1 MSARD
6 RAAAV
11 LRLAVAY
18 AVTAALAALLTVRL
32 TARGTSVSVPPLAGL
47 DVKQVKAAL
56 KEHRLELAITGEEWS
71 DAAPAGCV
79 IAQSPAAGARVKQG
93 RRVKLTLSKGSEILT
108 MPQLRELKMEDSEF
122 LLRQLGLEI
131 SSLAAVPS
139 SAPRRQVLAQ
149 SPLPATRV
157 NRGSAVQI
165 LMSDGPAPA
174 AFAVP
179 RVLGLPTRDALARL
193 RDAGL
198 RIAEVA
204 YETATAMAEGTVLAQ
219 EPPGGYRALAG
230 EETRLRAARSAS
242 SGGLVRY
249 AAFTFTVPAGPAR
262 RVRTLIVDEGG
273 SREVGNEMEEGD
285 SVLRFA
291 TQVQGDAV
299 VQFFIGGTL
308 VEERR
313 L

>member
-1 MSARD
+1 MTAR
-6 RAAAV
+6 RGAAA
-11 LRLAVAY
+11 LRLVAWY
-18 AVTAALAALLTVRL
+18 LLTALACAFLTVRL
-32 TARGTSVSVPPLAGL
+32 TARGSSVSVPPLAGL
-47 DVKQVKAAL
+47 DVKQVRHALAAQG
-56 KEHRLELAITGEEWS
+56 LELAIAGEEWS

-79 IAQSPAAGARVKQG
+79 LVQSPPAGARVKKG
-93 RRVKLTLSKGSEILT
+93 RRVKLTLSKGSEILA
-108 MPQLRELKMEDSEF
+108 MPQLKDLKMEDSEF

-131 SSLAAVPS
+131 SSLAVVPS
-139 SAPRRQVLAQ
+139 GAPRRQVLAQ
-149 SPLPATRV
+149 SPLPAARV
-157 NRGSAVQI
+157 ARGSAVQ
-165 LMSDGPAPA
+165 LLLSDGPAPA

-179 RVLGLPTRDALARL
+179 RVTGLPTREALARL

-204 YETATAMAEGTVLAQ
+204 YETATAAVDGTVLAQ
-219 EPPGGYRALAG
+219 DPPGGSSAMAG
-230 EETRLRAARSAS
+230 EETRLRAARTGA

-249 AAFTFTVPAGPAR
+249 AAFTFTVPTGPAR

-273 SREVGNEMEEGD
+273 SREIGNEMEEGD

-291 TQVQGDAV
+291 TQVQGEAV

>member
-1 MSARD
+1 MTIRQ
-6 RAAAV
+6 RAGAA
-11 LRLAVAY
+11 LRLAAAY
-18 AVTAALAALLTVRL
+18 LATALACAFLTVRL
-32 TARGTSVSVPPLAGL
+32 TARGSSVSVPALAGM
-47 DVKQVKAAL
+47 DVKQVRQAL
-56 KEHRLELAITGEEWS
+56 KASGLELAITGEEWS

-79 IAQSPAAGARVKQG
+79 ISQAPVAGARVKKG

-108 MPQLRELKMEDSEF
+108 MPPLRDLKFEDAEF
-122 LLRQLGLEI
+122 LLRQLGLEV

-139 SAPRRQVLAQ
+139 SLPRRQVLAQ
-149 SPLPATRV
+149 APLPAARV
-157 NRGSAVQI
+157 NRGSGVQV
-165 LMSDGPAPA
+165 LLSDGPAPA

-179 RVLGLPTRDALARL
+179 RVTGLPTRDAMARL

-198 RIAEVA
+198 RIAEVS
-204 YETATAMAEGTVLAQ
+204 YETATVMIDGTVLAQ
-219 EPPGGYRALAG
+219 DPPGGYRALAG
-230 EETRLRAARSAS
+230 EETRLRAARSGS

-273 SREVGNEMEEGD
+273 SREIGNEMEEGE

-308 VEERR
+308 VEERK